1 HGRLRRRPRRRRRS
15 WPRPPGPRRW
25 PARGPAWWR
34 PAGGARGRGGGRRGT
49 WRGGWIGRVPAACG
63 GLPWGSTGMVYCC
76 NSVATVPDVM
86 ASSWKL
92 NRADRIG
99 AAASVL
105 CAVHCA
111 LLPLAL
117 AALPAL
123 GLSVGGWAD
132 IDQAF
137 TVFATLLGATT
148 LAIGFRRHRTFQ
160 AWMLLVPGL
169 AMVWLGAFTALHDH
183 GVAHAA
189 VMTAGGLLIAAA
201 HLLNLRLTHA
211 AEAAAAR

>member
-1 HGRLRRRPRRRRRS
+1 
-15 WPRPPGPRRW
+15 
-25 PARGPAWWR
+25 
-34 PAGGARGRGGGRRGT
+34 
-49 WRGGWIGRVPAACG
+49 
-63 GLPWGSTGMVYCC
+63 
-76 NSVATVPDVM
+76 M
-86 ASSWKL
+86 ASSCKL

-169 AMVWLGAFTALHDH
+169 ATVWLGAFTALHDH